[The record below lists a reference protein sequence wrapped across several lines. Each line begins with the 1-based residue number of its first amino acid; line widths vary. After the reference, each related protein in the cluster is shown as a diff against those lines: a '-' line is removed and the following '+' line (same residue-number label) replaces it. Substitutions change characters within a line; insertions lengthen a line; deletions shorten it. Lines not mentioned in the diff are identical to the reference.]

1 MMKQGDFF
9 KISYK
14 VTNHVY
20 DGFISTFNDQNPLH
34 VNESFAKEKGF
45 NGKVMHGAI
54 LNGFLSNFIG
64 EQLPVK
70 NVIVQT
76 YKIAFLKPVYLND
89 KLLLKVTIADV
100 FESVNCIILIYVFE
114 NESEIIVAKGEIS
127 IGLI

>member
-1 MMKQGDFF
+1 MQQGDFF

-14 VTNHVY
+14 VTNQVY

-34 VNESFAKEKGF
+34 VNASFAKEKGF

-89 KLLLKVTIADV
+89 TLLLKVTIADV
-100 FESVNCIILIYVFE
+100 FESVNCIILKYVFE
-114 NESEIIVAKGEIS
+114 NDSEIVVAKGEIS

>member
-1 MMKQGDFF
+1 MKQGDFF
-9 KISYK
+9 KINYK
-14 VTNHVY
+14 VTNQVY

-34 VNESFAKEKGF
+34 VNEPFAKEKGF

-89 KLLLKVTIADV
+89 TLLLKVTIADV
-100 FESVNCIILIYVFE
+100 FESVNCIILKYVFE
-114 NESEIIVAKGEIS
+114 NESEIVVAKGEIS

>member
-1 MMKQGDFF
+1 MQQGDFF

-14 VTNHVY
+14 VTNQVY

-34 VNESFAKEKGF
+34 VNESFAKDKGF

-89 KLLLKVTIADV
+89 TLLLKVTIADV
-100 FESVNCIILIYVFE
+100 FESVNCIILKYVFE
-114 NESEIIVAKGEIS
+114 NDSEIVVAKGEIS

>member
-1 MMKQGDFF
+1 MQQGDFF

-14 VTNHVY
+14 VTNQVY

-76 YKIAFLKPVYLND
+76 YKIAFLKPVYLNNT
-89 KLLLKVTIADV
+89 LLLKVTIADV
-100 FESVNCIILIYVFE
+100 FESVNCIILKYVFE
-114 NESEIIVAKGEIS
+114 NESEIVVAKGEIS

>member
-1 MMKQGDFF
+1 MKQGDFF
-9 KISYK
+9 IISYK

-76 YKIAFLKPVYLND
+76 YKIAFLKPVYLNNT
-89 KLLLKVTIADV
+89 LLLKVTIADV
-100 FESVNCIILIYVFE
+100 FESVNCIILKYVFE
-114 NESEIIVAKGEIS
+114 NESEIVVAKGEIS

>member
-1 MMKQGDFF
+1 MKQGDFF

-14 VTNHVY
+14 VTNQVY
-20 DGFISTFNDQNPLH
+20 DGFISTFNDKNPLH
-34 VNESFAKEKGF
+34 VNESYAEDKGF

-89 KLLLKVTIADV
+89 TLLLKATIADV
-100 FESVNCIILIYVFE
+100 FESVNCIILKYVFE
-114 NESEIIVAKGEIS
+114 NDSEIVVAKGEIS